1 MPTCPLPLHVTSTL
15 LETSLARAIHRF
27 VVEDEE
33 EGRNQIIVRS
43 YSYVFIC
50 VSQD

>member
-1 MPTCPLPLHVTSTL
+1 MPVCPLPLHVTSTL

-33 EGRNQIIVRS
+33 EGRNQIIVSCDFRVLACAS
-43 YSYVFIC
+43 R
-50 VSQD
+50 D